1 MIFLNIQSL
10 IKVDL
15 VRLETLVKKKFKDT
29 DIVAMFCNLK
39 NLLWQNKF
47 KKMLLRQGSLD

>member
-10 IKVDL
+10 IKVDF

-47 KKMLLRQGSLD
+47 KKMLLRQGNLD